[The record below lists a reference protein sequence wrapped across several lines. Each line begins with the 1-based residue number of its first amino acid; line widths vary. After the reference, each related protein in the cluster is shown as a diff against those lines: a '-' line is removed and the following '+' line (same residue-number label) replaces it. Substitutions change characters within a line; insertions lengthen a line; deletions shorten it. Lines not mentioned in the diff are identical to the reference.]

1 MCPKKF
7 ITNVGRDEGCTRE
20 GRKLALVVDVK
31 DFRMDKIKQYHLIRS
46 VLSKPVVLE
55 NSL

>member
-1 MCPKKF
+1 MHPHF
-7 ITNVGRDEGCTRE
+7 ITMVERDGGCTRE
-20 GRKLALVVDVK
+20 GRKLTLVLDVK
-31 DFRMDKIKQYHLIRS
+31 DFRMDRIKQHYLIRS